1 MERSTWLSAGK
12 LSVGRKKLAATT
24 LHDTTVLFGGGFKS
38 GVEPAG
44 YRAEVDMVTI
54 GVDGTHHLISRMP
67 TGQLLGLTYAVD
79 LYWTGSTWIHQVG

>member
-1 MERSTWLSAGK
+1 MERSAWLSAGK

-54 GVDGTHHLISRMP
+54 GAGGTVTIC
-67 TGQLLGLTYAVD
+67 LTAFS
-79 LYWTGSTWIHQVG
+79 LRSCMA

>member
-1 MERSTWLSAGK
+1 MERASWLPSGK

-44 YRAEVDMVTI
+44 YRAEVDIVTI
-54 GVDGTHHLISRMP
+54 GPAGTVTVGLHTESVYLSV
-67 TGQLLGLTYAVD
+67 LLLPAR
-79 LYWTGSTWIHQVG
+79 

>member
-1 MERSTWLSAGK
+1 MELPPGWQTDGSMYHGLSLSLVTARGRSTAEVVAWLPAAK

-44 YRAEVDMVTI
+44 YRASLRTVSACRPKMS
-54 GVDGTHHLISRMP
+54 H
-67 TGQLLGLTYAVD
+67 
-79 LYWTGSTWIHQVG
+79 